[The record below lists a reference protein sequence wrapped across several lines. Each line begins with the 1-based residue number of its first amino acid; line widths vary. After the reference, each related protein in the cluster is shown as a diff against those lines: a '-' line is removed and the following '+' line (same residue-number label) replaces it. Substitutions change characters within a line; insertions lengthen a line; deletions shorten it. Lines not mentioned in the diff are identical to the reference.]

1 MNMEGIVI
9 TILIIFLLTI
19 GISLIVSENTN
30 ARLIRQNKALKYKS
44 KILNED
50 VERLRAELRA
60 YKKGE

>member
-30 ARLIRQNKALKYKS
+30 ARLIRQNKVLKYKNGLLTEE
-44 KILNED
+44 I
-50 VERLRAELRA
+50 ERLRAELRA

>member
-1 MNMEGIVI
+1 MEGIVI

-30 ARLIRQNKALKYKS
+30 ARLIRQNKALKYKN

-60 YKKGE
+60 CKKGE

>member
-1 MNMEGIVI
+1 MEGIVI

-30 ARLIRQNKALKYKS
+30 ARLIRQNKALKYKNE
-44 KILNED
+44 ILNED

-60 YKKGE
+60 CKKGE